1 VRIRRRRDDSPKGT
15 RVRIRRRRDDSP
27 KGTRVREVAG
37 ALCCLVVVLVA
48 APARAQIRY
57 DLGALA
63 TFQQRFLASTQPGAS
78 SVAEGGGLTLDGH
91 IAIFPL
97 LRVGAWVTGE
107 VSEPIGGSAAGG
119 GATRELVSTGL
130 RVKMVPPW
138 PRGVWRAWFATGF
151 GVTGV
156 ITDEAGGGFFEVPII
171 LGASYRIRKPV
182 VFLMELGAR
191 LGFGFWGSYY
201 MSGGTDVVS
210 VALSLGI
217 GVD

>member
-1 VRIRRRRDDSPKGT
+1 M
-15 RVRIRRRRDDSP
+15 
-27 KGTRVREVAG
+27 REAG
-37 ALCCLVVVLVA
+37 GLFCLVVVLVA
-48 APARAQIRY
+48 APAHAQIRY

-63 TFQQRFLASTQPGAS
+63 TFQQRFLANTQAGAS

-91 IAIFPL
+91 VAIFPL

-107 VSEPIGGSAAGG
+107 VSEPAFGSAGG

-130 RVKMVPPW
+130 RVKLVPPW

-151 GVTGV
+151 GVTGI

-182 VFLMELGAR
+182 VFLMELGTR
-191 LGFGFWGSYY
+191 LGFGFWGSNYT
-201 MSGGTDVVS
+201 SGGTDVVS